1 MNRNKIICE
10 ILIVC
15 FVFCSSFGETVS
27 LNNPQEDNSD
37 SALQIY
43 LPREISIQ
51 ENTLLLGEISIAR
64 GSETLI
70 KKANKVTLGS
80 FSIPGQEIALS
91 RQTILSRLASNG
103 ILASDVT
110 FIGAEEIKIKQKQR
124 IITGEDFVNLAD
136 SYLKEKI
143 INKSVIG
150 LKPVRAA
157 RELVIHDSAGDI
169 NYSYSIDK
177 NVQGSQV
184 SVDISVLSGEKNLGS
199 RSITFRLEYE
209 NRVPV
214 AVTDIV
220 PGESLTHENVKIE
233 KKTSNYPEPINWKEP
248 FGMLARRVIK
258 ANTVIQ
264 NDMIG
269 SAELQTIIKRNQNV
283 VIRVEKT
290 GFVITAA
297 GKTMQDGKVGDFI
310 KVKNIDS
317 QRIIIV
323 KVNEDGSVE
332 PI

>member
-27 LNNPQEDNSD
+27 LNSPQEDNSD

-43 LPREISIQ
+43 LPMEISIQ

-70 KKANKVTLGS
+70 KKANKVTLGC
-80 FSIPGQEIALS
+80 FSMPGQEIALS

-110 FIGAEEIKIKQKQR
+110 FIGAEEVKVKQKQQ

-136 SYLKEKI
+136 SFLKEKI
-143 INKSVIG
+143 IDKSVIG
-150 LKPVRAA
+150 MKPVRAA
-157 RELVIHDSAGDI
+157 RELVIPDSAGDI
-169 NYSYSIDK
+169 HYSYSVDK
-177 NVQGSQV
+177 NIQGSQI

-199 RSITFRLEYE
+199 RSLTFRLEYE
-209 NRVPV
+209 NRIPV
-214 AVTDIV
+214 AITDIV
-220 PGESLTHENVKIE
+220 PGESVTPENVKIE
-233 KKTSNYPEPINWKEP
+233 KRTSNYPEPADWKEP
-248 FGMLARRVIK
+248 FGLLARRVIK

-264 NDMIG
+264 NDMI
-269 SAELQTIIKRNQNV
+269 STAELKTIIKRNQNV
-283 VIRVEKT
+283 VIRVEKH
-290 GFVITAA
+290 GFVITAS
-297 GKTMQDGKVGDFI
+297 GKTMQDGKAGDFI

-317 QRIIIV
+317 QRIIIA